1 MKIRH
6 FKPMMKKLIVTICA
20 LTTAFIGLNAQS
32 YQPTTTWPY
41 MYENFMEGTVRFVQ
55 GGEQD
60 GKYNISLDGNALHF
74 IEGDYVKAFPASRL
88 FAVRIGDDI
97 YQNIGGMMLK
107 VIAKS
112 DKAIVVEEFN
122 IDFAALNAT
131 GGAYGSSSTSAGTTA
146 FSSLE
151 GIGGTRTNM
160 NHMELKNNKDNGKEL
175 PLIKKNYIFV
185 KGQKIFCTK
194 KDVLALSVDRD
205 AVKSFLK
212 ANKIKF
218 NDPQSVLILGDF
230 LYGLL

>member
-1 MKIRH
+1 
-6 FKPMMKKLIVTICA
+6 
-20 LTTAFIGLNAQS
+20 
-32 YQPTTTWPY
+32 
-41 MYENFMEGTVRFVQ
+41 
-55 GGEQD
+55 
-60 GKYNISLDGNALHF
+60 
-74 IEGDYVKAFPASRL
+74 
-88 FAVRIGDDI
+88 
-97 YQNIGGMMLK
+97 MLK
-107 VIAKS
+107 VMAKS

-185 KGQKIFCTK
+185 KGQKIFCSK

>member
-1 MKIRH
+1 
-6 FKPMMKKLIVTICA
+6 
-20 LTTAFIGLNAQS
+20 
-32 YQPTTTWPY
+32 
-41 MYENFMEGTVRFVQ
+41 
-55 GGEQD
+55 
-60 GKYNISLDGNALHF
+60 
-74 IEGDYVKAFPASRL
+74 
-88 FAVRIGDDI
+88 
-97 YQNIGGMMLK
+97 
-107 VIAKS
+107 
-112 DKAIVVEEFN
+112 
-122 IDFAALNAT
+122 
-131 GGAYGSSSTSAGTTA
+131 
-146 FSSLE
+146 
-151 GIGGTRTNM
+151 M